1 MPATAKL
8 RPMIS
13 DRLHELVPLSATL
26 GLRAVEA
33 EPSAVILEL
42 DYEHSLSTAGG
53 NLHGG
58 ALMALADTAG
68 ALCAFLNLPAG
79 AVGTT
84 TIESKT
90 NLLAA
95 VRDGTVTATATPLK
109 TGRTIIV
116 VETEMRNSSGRLVAK
131 TTQTQAVLTA

>member
-1 MPATAKL
+1 ML
-8 RPMIS
+8 S
-13 DRLHELVPLSATL
+13 DRLHELVPLAATL
-26 GLRAVEA
+26 GLRAVQA
-33 EPSAVILEL
+33 ESSAVVLEL
-42 DYEHSLSTAGG
+42 DYHARLSTAGG
-53 NLHGG
+53 SLHGG

-79 AVGTT
+79 AAGTT

-95 VRDGTVTATATPLK
+95 VREGTVTATATPLK
-109 TGRTIIV
+109 AGRTTIV
-116 VETEMRNSSGRLVAK
+116 VETEMRDASGRLVAK